1 MDQENA
7 KWHRNPNS
15 QYEHFDRLPV
25 LLKRFSFLEKMRIAC
40 IYSSKAIKYNPMTDR
55 KVSKPFPW
63 SIEVFVMMSVAARE
77 YGSNTFGARNE
88 QKFIQM
94 CNAIWDATSIIVE
107 RDCGDLSPLD
117 VFLPTAGLTQFEFQ
131 EMPIIKQYRYW
142 KLFNKNAP
150 AVSMVDEFQK
160 KMGTSY
166 DDFQIFSGVLSVM
179 FFAQE
184 VSRNITIPQSA
195 LQYLV
200 YQRFPIAAE
209 KLMIT
214 RDGYIACLQTF
225 LKGSPDPY
233 KYVFL
238 VSPSVQFPLISEENK
253 IYFPL
258 PHLLTRSVTSSLFYR
273 ITEGNDILR
282 AKIGKHILESYLFEI
297 IRDSNVYDEV
307 YQEKKYRYSGS
318 EASSP
323 DIMARHAESVLFLES
338 KSTVPSLGIRLLN
351 FDSYK
356 SNIEK
361 ISDYMVQLYKQILRF
376 ESYNPFQGE
385 ISRDRNNYWGVV
397 VVLEDA
403 YIPRQLY
410 YKKAQEI
417 LRLSSDSIEWT
428 WFLTH
433 IKITSLYEIERLSFT
448 KLNIIDACE
457 TIFSDDP
464 YTYPFVGYPKYDAPL
479 QNRELLSFKQDFQT
493 KIRSILSEI
502 HEAGLL

>member
-1 MDQENA
+1 MNKENT
-7 KWHRNPNS
+7 KWNRDPSS

-40 IYSSKAIKYNPMTDR
+40 IYSSKAIKYNPMTD
-55 KVSKPFPW
+55 KKFSKPFPW

-77 YGSNTFGARNE
+77 YGNNTFGARNE
-88 QKFIQM
+88 KKFIQM

-107 RDCGDLSPLD
+107 RNCGNLSPLD
-117 VFLPTAGLTQFEFQ
+117 VFLSTAGLTQSDFQ
-131 EMPIIKQYRYW
+131 EMSIIKQYRYW
-142 KLFNKNAP
+142 KLFNKNTP
-150 AVSMVDEFQK
+150 VVSMIDEFQE

-166 DDFQIFSGVLSVM
+166 DDFQIFSGALSVM

-184 VSRNITIPQSA
+184 ASQNITIPQSA

-200 YQRFPIAAE
+200 YHRFPIAAE

-214 RDGYIACLQTF
+214 RDDYTSCLQTF
-225 LKGSPDPY
+225 LRGSQDPY

-238 VSPSVQFPLISEENK
+238 VSPSVQFPLISDGNK

-258 PHLLTRSVTSSLFYR
+258 PHLLTKSVTSSLFYR
-273 ITEGNDILR
+273 ITEGNNILR
-282 AKIGKHILESYLFEI
+282 SKIGKHILESYLFEI
-297 IRDSNVYDEV
+297 ISTSNVYDEV

-338 KSTVPSLGIRLLN
+338 KSTVPSLGIRLLDY
-351 FDSYK
+351 DSYE
-356 SNIEK
+356 SNIKK
-361 ISDYMVQLYKQILRF
+361 ISDYMVQLYRQILRF
-376 ESYNPFQGE
+376 KSYNPFQGE
-385 ISRDRNNYWGVV
+385 ISSDRDNYWGIV

-410 YKKAQEI
+410 YEKAQEI
-417 LRLSSDSIEWT
+417 LQLSGDSIEWM

-433 IKITSLYEIERLSFT
+433 IKIASLYEIERLSFT
-448 KLNIIDACE
+448 KLNIIDACKN
-457 TIFSDDP
+457 IFKDDP
-464 YTYPFVGYPKYDAPL
+464 YIYPFVGYPKYDAPL
-479 QNRELLSFKQDFQT
+479 QNEELLSFKQDLHT
-493 KIRSILSEI
+493 KIRSVLNEI
-502 HEAGLL
+502 HEAGIL